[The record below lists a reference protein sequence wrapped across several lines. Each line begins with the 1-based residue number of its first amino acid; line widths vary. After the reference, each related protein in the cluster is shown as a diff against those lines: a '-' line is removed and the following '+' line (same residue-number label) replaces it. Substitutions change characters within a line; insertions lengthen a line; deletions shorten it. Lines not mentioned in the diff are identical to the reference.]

1 MAVQSSGWTIVR
13 FDSTSDIGF
22 IRLDGVLN
30 CPWLGIINIIVYY
43 IILYIYII
51 YTIQVQYI
59 LISIELW
66 YKNTIWSLI
75 SHCDIDIDLLNDT
88 FHIDVHDHW
97 LLWYSLGYRSIVLR
111 SIDILLINGGKT
123 MS

>member
-59 LISIELW
+59 LISIEL
-66 YKNTIWSLI
+66 
-75 SHCDIDIDLLNDT
+75 
-88 FHIDVHDHW
+88 
-97 LLWYSLGYRSIVLR
+97 
-111 SIDILLINGGKT
+111 
-123 MS
+123 